1 VANHITVKGLDDFRR
16 DLRRVD
22 PRLAKTL
29 QVAHKKVATRAVERV
44 KPAVGRLPSPGS
56 HRTTGGITP
65 RATQKSAKVAFS
77 QANRSKP
84 LMASILGSDWHPV
97 FGRFIPADRMRRR
110 LWQPHLGASWSY
122 DQLYGAGRAFV
133 QVADTFALDEY
144 ADAIMDAFAEAFPE
158 GG

>member
-1 VANHITVKGLDDFRR
+1 
-16 DLRRVD
+16 
-22 PRLAKTL
+22 
-29 QVAHKKVATRAVERV
+29 
-44 KPAVGRLPSPGS
+44 
-56 HRTTGGITP
+56 
-65 RATQKSAKVAFS
+65 
-77 QANRSKP
+77 
-84 LMASILGSDWHPV
+84 MASILGSDWHPV

-122 DQLYGAGRAFV
+122 DRLYGAGRAFV